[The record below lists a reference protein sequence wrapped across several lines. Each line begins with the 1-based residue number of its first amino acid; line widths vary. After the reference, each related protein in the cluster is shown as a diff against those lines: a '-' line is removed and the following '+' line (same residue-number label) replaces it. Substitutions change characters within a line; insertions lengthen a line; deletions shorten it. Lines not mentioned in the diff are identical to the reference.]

1 MSNTN
6 TSTTNSRILKLF
18 KSRNTLIDQ
27 LEELEYDTSE
37 HMDFSINEIDAMNNN
52 TQLDFTLKHTKDE
65 RKIHIKYYLTS
76 KQINRANLDNIIEDV
91 YHIDNTLTK
100 NDTLVL
106 IIEDEPNETT
116 INKIKYLYNRD
127 GIFVVIH
134 NINRLQYN
142 ILNHTLVPKC
152 TILGNSEIEEL
163 KQKYNIM
170 DTKQLPEI
178 SRFDPQALAKCMRPG
193 QVCKLERES
202 STALFYDYYR
212 ICV

>member
-1 MSNTN
+1 MASTN

-152 TILGNSEIEEL
+152 TILGNSEIDEL

-202 STALFYDYYR
+202 SSALFYDYYR

>member
-1 MSNTN
+1 MSSTN

-18 KSRNTLIDQ
+18 KSRNTLIEQ
-27 LEELEYDTSE
+27 LEELQYDVSE

-52 TQLDFTLKHTKDE
+52 TQLDFTLKHNNNE
-65 RKIHIKYYLTS
+65 RKIHVKYYLTS

-91 YHIDNTLTK
+91 YHIDNILTK

-116 INKIKYLYNRD
+116 VNKIKYLYNHD

-142 ILNHTLVPKC
+142 LLNHTLVPKC
-152 TILGNSEIEEL
+152 TILGNSEIDEL

-193 QVCKLERES
+193 QICKFERES

>member
-1 MSNTN
+1 MSSTN

-18 KSRNTLIDQ
+18 KSRNTLIEQ
-27 LEELEYDTSE
+27 LEELQYDVSE

-52 TQLDFTLKHTKDE
+52 TQLDFTLKHNKNE
-65 RKIHIKYYLTS
+65 SKIHVKYYLTS

-116 INKIKYLYNRD
+116 INKIKYLYNRE

-142 ILNHTLVPKC
+142 LLNHTLVPKC
-152 TILGNSEIEEL
+152 TILGNSEIDEL

-170 DTKQLPEI
+170 DTNQLPEI
-178 SRFDPQALAKCMRPG
+178 SRFDPQALAMCMRPG
-193 QVCKLERES
+193 QVCKFERES
-202 STALFYDYYR
+202 ATALFYDYYR

>member
-65 RKIHIKYYLTS
+65 RKVHIKYYLTS

>member
-65 RKIHIKYYLTS
+65 RKVHIKYYLTS

-100 NDTLVL
+100 KDTLVL

-152 TILGNSEIEEL
+152 TILGNSEIDEL

-202 STALFYDYYR
+202 SSALFYDYYR

>member
-65 RKIHIKYYLTS
+65 RKVHIKYYLTS

-100 NDTLVL
+100 NDTLIL

>member
-1 MSNTN
+1 MSSTN

-18 KSRNTLIDQ
+18 KSRNTLIEQ
-27 LEELEYDTSE
+27 LEELQYDVSE

-52 TQLDFTLKHTKDE
+52 TQLDFTLKHNNNE
-65 RKIHIKYYLTS
+65 RKIHVKYYLTS

-91 YHIDNTLTK
+91 YHIDNILTK

-116 INKIKYLYNRD
+116 VNKIKYLYNRD

-142 ILNHTLVPKC
+142 LLNHTLVPKC
-152 TILGNSEIEEL
+152 TILGNSEIDEL

-193 QVCKLERES
+193 QICKFERES

>member
-65 RKIHIKYYLTS
+65 RKVHIKYYLTS

-100 NDTLVL
+100 KDTLVL